1 MLGIRISR
9 PAAGGPESVGL
20 TAQEPLSYLHEVC
33 ELLWP
38 PPAVVTMHDGRSQPQ
53 APGVP
58 RFRASSPDHPGV
70 SNLARVPG
78 LGRPPLVVPAEQ
90 RVAAAALR
98 HFSGQRARAPRLTI
112 KLLSFLLAFGFGGV
126 ALRGQIRVEAVAGA
140 DTIETYLADLLGQ
153 DFLVSMYVGPPR
165 ANRKPVLHLLSPDGD
180 PVAFVKVGVNP
191 LTRELVRAERAT
203 LARLE
208 QAGLTGIGV
217 PRVLWH
223 EQWRGLE
230 VLVLS
235 PVPAWRRRRALRPAQ
250 LTAAMNTVAGIDGLC
265 RAPLTGHPYLRR
277 LRERLACADQREEQA
292 ALLRA
297 LDVLAAQ
304 SGGTTLTFGSW
315 HGDWSPWN
323 MACTDR
329 GLLVWDWERFTSGVP
344 LGFDAL
350 HYRLQADVGPGH
362 RDPLAAA
369 TASLQDAPRLLAPF
383 GISAEQA
390 RITGILYL
398 ADLATRYLADRQLS
412 AGARNGD
419 PGTWLIPAITRE
431 VAGI

>member
-1 MLGIRISR
+1 M
-9 PAAGGPESVGL
+9 AANRQNYVR
-20 TAQEPLSYLHEVC
+20 EVC

-38 PPAVVTMHDGRSQPQ
+38 PPAVVTILEGRAQPQ
-53 APGVP
+53 TPGTA
-58 RFRASSPDHPGV
+58 RFQARDPEHPGV
-70 SNLARVPG
+70 SNLTQVPG

-98 HFSGQRARAPRLTI
+98 HFSGQRARAPRLIT
-112 KLLSFLLAFGFGGV
+112 KVLSFLMASGCGAF

-153 DFLVSMYVGPPR
+153 DILVSVYTGPPR
-165 ANRKPVLHLLSPDGD
+165 ANRKPVLHLLTPDGG

-191 LTRELVRAERAT
+191 LTRELVRAEHAA

-208 QAGLTGIGV
+208 ETGLARIGV
-217 PRVLWH
+217 PRVLRH

-235 PVPAWRRRRALRPAQ
+235 PVPAWRRRRAFRPDQ
-250 LTAAMNTVAGIDGLC
+250 LTAAMKTVAMVDEL
-265 RAPLTGHPYLRR
+265 RTEPLADHAYLRR
-277 LRERLACADQREEQA
+277 LRERLAHVHQREEQA

-297 LDVLAAQ
+297 LDVLATRV
-304 SGGTTLTFGSW
+304 GRTMLTYGSW

-323 MACTDR
+323 MASTDR
-329 GLLVWDWERFTSGVP
+329 GLLVWDWERFTCGVP

-369 TASLQDAPRLLAPF
+369 TASLQDAPKLLAPF
-383 GISAEQA
+383 GIGPEQA

-398 ADLATRYLADRQLS
+398 AELATRYLADRQLS

-419 PGTWLIPAITRE
+419 PGTWLLPAIMRE
-431 VAGI
+431 IAGI